1 MDTRWNRGN
10 HLRRM
15 LCGLLAAAAALLM
28 TVAAANRYQL
38 GLQRSSSA
46 IYNQDW
52 FLERIAMSAYTL
64 NWHAQQQW
72 QHRTM
77 LPSELYCAS
86 GEQGGLTEEERSEF
100 DSMFYNWDA
109 MVGSELDAMRWAVAG
124 EDGKW
129 YSNLQIDLDA
139 DWQDGELT
147 QDGKEQYQYYLVLQ
161 FDENGMMQP
170 LGFYGG
176 GRPLAE
182 SEHQG
187 LLWQFR
193 TTEYTLEQLAGRTGF
208 GQDIA
213 VEGYSDDA
221 LPAAVGDGASCFVQ
235 PRQITLYYAIPR
247 VVDTDSGLYQS
258 LYYADGTLLEV
269 TGYPAILSICVLVV
283 VGAVILLWTRP
294 RLAGAQ
300 QGETA
305 GHSFE
310 FVVGG
315 LILVFFAIGVE
326 IKFALLVVRGDL
338 GRWLARILPLQQASD
353 RLAYGLLW
361 ITLFLLLCAAA
372 FCAAQLSGLFVIGP
386 RRYFATRSWIGRG
399 VCALWRRMTRLD
411 LTEPGTKTLL
421 RLLGVNFLILSVCCT
436 VWVFGIFAL
445 LVYSLILFALLHKRY
460 ERIRQN
466 YMALLD
472 AADRMAQG
480 ELDLQIE
487 GEMGLFNPLKE
498 KLNQVRSGFK
508 KAVETELRS
517 RNMKTELITNV
528 SHDLK
533 TPLTAIIT
541 YVDLLKDETLTA
553 EQRREYVLTL
563 ERKSLRLKQLIEDLF
578 EVSKAA
584 TGNLTMQLAQV
595 DLAELMRQVG
605 YELEDAICGCGIE
618 FRWSLPDHPVLLQLD
633 GQRTSRIFENLILN
647 ITKYGLRGT
656 RAYLSLREEEG
667 RAVATLKNISA
678 AELDLDPKQ
687 LTERFVRG
695 DRSRNTEGSGLGLA
709 IAKSFTEM
717 QNGRFGI
724 TLDGDLFKVELSWPL
739 SQEPA
744 AGAQEKREEE

>member
-1 MDTRWNRGN
+1 
-10 HLRRM
+10 
-15 LCGLLAAAAALLM
+15 
-28 TVAAANRYQL
+28 
-38 GLQRSSSA
+38 
-46 IYNQDW
+46 
-52 FLERIAMSAYTL
+52 
-64 NWHAQQQW
+64 
-72 QHRTM
+72 
-77 LPSELYCAS
+77 
-86 GEQGGLTEEERSEF
+86 
-100 DSMFYNWDA
+100 
-109 MVGSELDAMRWAVAG
+109 
-124 EDGKW
+124 
-129 YSNLQIDLDA
+129 
-139 DWQDGELT
+139 
-147 QDGKEQYQYYLVLQ
+147 
-161 FDENGMMQP
+161 
-170 LGFYGG
+170 
-176 GRPLAE
+176 
-182 SEHQG
+182 
-187 LLWQFR
+187 
-193 TTEYTLEQLAGRTGF
+193 
-208 GQDIA
+208 
-213 VEGYSDDA
+213 
-221 LPAAVGDGASCFVQ
+221 
-235 PRQITLYYAIPR
+235 
-247 VVDTDSGLYQS
+247 
-258 LYYADGTLLEV
+258 
-269 TGYPAILSICVLVV
+269 
-283 VGAVILLWTRP
+283 
-294 RLAGAQ
+294 
-300 QGETA
+300 
-305 GHSFE
+305 
-310 FVVGG
+310 
-315 LILVFFAIGVE
+315 
-326 IKFALLVVRGDL
+326 
-338 GRWLARILPLQQASD
+338 
-353 RLAYGLLW
+353 
-361 ITLFLLLCAAA
+361 
-372 FCAAQLSGLFVIGP
+372 
-386 RRYFATRSWIGRG
+386 
-399 VCALWRRMTRLD
+399 MTRLD
-411 LTEPGTKTLL
+411 LTEPGTKTLF

-436 VWVFGIFAL
+436 VWVCGIFAL

-678 AELDLDPKQ
+678 AELDLDPNQ